1 MPAPLYYLTSRDY
14 ARHTG
19 GYVYNSRLVEALTQQ
34 TGRLETLLV
43 ETGFPSVPEVERQ
56 HLAERLATAPA
67 GTRLVTDHIHLCDL
81 LETIRDSGM
90 PVVAIFHH
98 ALAIEHA
105 GEHLGGRDA
114 EWRDLRH
121 REAAALAHAA
131 LVLATS
137 QESRRYLQAEYQVD
151 PDRILVRVPGNAPAV
166 RTPVGRPGRVPN
178 LLSVGAV
185 IARKRYDILLQVASE
200 IRDLDWRWRIA
211 GDPDR
216 DPALFAALEKKAV
229 DLGLG
234 HRLAFLGAVP
244 DAELET
250 LWRDSDLLLAA
261 SDYEGY
267 GMAIAEAL
275 RHGVPVVTPA
285 SGAVSGWASVGVI
298 EAPAD
303 DPQAMAALVR
313 PLLVDRP
320 RLAALADDA
329 FTFGQ
334 TLPSWEKTFEGIG
347 AWIGAHLKP

>member
-1 MPAPLYYLTSRDY
+1 VPAPLYYLTSRDY

-19 GYVYNSRLVEALTQQ
+19 GYVYNSRLTAALTQQ
-34 TGRLETLLV
+34 TGRLETLRV
-43 ETGFPSVPEVERQ
+43 ETGFPSVPEVERRR
-56 HLAERLATAPA
+56 LAERLAAAPA
-67 GTRLVTDHIHLCDL
+67 GARLITDHIHLCDL

-105 GEHLGGRDA
+105 GDRGTDWHA
-114 EWRDLRH
+114 LRH

-151 PDRILVRVPGNAPAV
+151 PDRILVRVPGNLAAV
-166 RTPVGRPGRVPN
+166 RTAVGRPKRVLN

-185 IARKRYDILLQVASE
+185 IARKRYDILLQVAAE
-200 IRDLDWRWRIA
+200 IGDLDWRWRIA

-216 DPALFAALEKKAV
+216 DPALLAALEQKAA

-234 HRLAFLGAVP
+234 QRLTFLGAVP

-250 LWRDSDLLLAA
+250 LWRESDLLLAA

-285 SGAVSGWASVGVI
+285 SGAVSGWASAGVI

-313 PLLVDRP
+313 ALLVDRA
-320 RLAALADDA
+320 RLAALAEEA
-329 FTFGQ
+329 FAFGQ

-347 AWIGAHLKP
+347 AWIGGQLKY